1 MLLRVIRSHVP
12 SGDKRRGIEKLEEE
26 HAKISSEISK
36 MEGKIDPIKAMVE
49 AMKEEDVE
57 H

>member
-1 MLLRVIRSHVP
+1 MYNRAPGERAA
-12 SGDKRRGIEKLEEE
+12 RKLDEEL
-26 HAKISSEISK
+26 AKISSEISK

-49 AMKEEDVE
+49 ELEKGDG